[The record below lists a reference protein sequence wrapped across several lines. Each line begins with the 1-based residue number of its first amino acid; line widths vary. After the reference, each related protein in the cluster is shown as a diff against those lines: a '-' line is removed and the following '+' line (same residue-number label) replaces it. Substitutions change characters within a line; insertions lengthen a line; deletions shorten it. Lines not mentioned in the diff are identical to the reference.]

1 MGSTWSAA
9 SEHQV
14 RKQGSPVIITTVPK
28 ALITLAAL
36 KLWKPIKNVIK
47 FSEIPLESRKL
58 GCLGDSRIKVSCVQP
73 IPASYSYGTSL
84 RRVIKYREIVL
95 LAPWQEKALGSSP
108 PHCFPKKETR
118 SMRCSPQSASQGMLE
133 EWLATNDPPVPP
145 VAGKGPV
152 SPGTGCF
159 FSTALF
165 TFTFWIRDLVV
176 SVPSFLNIFFSPAN
190 LGKQSFSCQVLTDY
204 FHLAKDSAFFPS
216 LVKTSWV

>member
-14 RKQGSPVIITTVPK
+14 RKQGSPVIITTVLK

-36 KLWKPIKNVIK
+36 KLWKSIKNVIK

-73 IPASYSYGTSL
+73 IPASYSYRTSL

-133 EWLATNDPPVPP
+133 EWLATNDSPVPP
-145 VAGKGPV
+145 VQGKVPFPLAQAAFSALLFSHSHFESEIWLFQFQV
-152 SPGTGCF
+152 
-159 FSTALF
+159 FSTF
-165 TFTFWIRDLVV
+165 
-176 SVPSFLNIFFSPAN
+176 
-190 LGKQSFSCQVLTDY
+190 
-204 FHLAKDSAFFPS
+204 FFPLLT
-216 LVKTSWV
+216 LVNSPSVVRSWLIIFTWLKTLHFFLLW